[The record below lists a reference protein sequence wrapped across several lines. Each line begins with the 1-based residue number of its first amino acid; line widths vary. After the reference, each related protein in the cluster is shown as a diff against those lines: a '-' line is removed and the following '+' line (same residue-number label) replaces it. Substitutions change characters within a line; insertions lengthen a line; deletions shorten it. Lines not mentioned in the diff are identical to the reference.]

1 MMSVFAKRRQVVS
14 AEALS
19 GGEPN
24 AGNNGCVWGRGGE
37 STGSIPY
44 PMAILTS
51 VKVSVPILTVCIE
64 VTQIWEHLQPV
75 SACCN

>member
-24 AGNNGCVWGRGGE
+24 AGNNGCVWGRGGGVDRQH
-37 STGSIPY
+37 TIPY
-44 PMAILTS
+44 GNTDLCQSVCPHPNGLHWGYSDMGALATS
-51 VKVSVPILTVCIE
+51 FSL
-64 VTQIWEHLQPV
+64 L
-75 SACCN
+75 